1 MLRRPANEREN
12 IMRKFV
18 VVFFPLVLMLSGI
31 SMTAYAIDCTKDTL
45 VDRFGDWF
53 GNFGKTENRKNR
65 NIAIRKANRLAECA
79 EKQAQGAA
87 NAV

>member
-1 MLRRPANEREN
+1 
-12 IMRKFV
+12 MRKFMIA
-18 VVFFPLVLMLSGI
+18 FFVLTLMLGGI

-45 VDRFGDWF
+45 VNRFGDWF
-53 GNFGKTENRKNR
+53 GNLGKKEKSKNR